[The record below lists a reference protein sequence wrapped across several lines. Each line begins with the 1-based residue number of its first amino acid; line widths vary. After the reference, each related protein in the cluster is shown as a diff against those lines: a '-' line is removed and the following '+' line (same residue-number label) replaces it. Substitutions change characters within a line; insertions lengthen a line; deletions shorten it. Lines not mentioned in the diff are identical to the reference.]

1 VTWGCAERQTLEERL
16 SISSWLLKGNDFDIR
31 ARSRKELEIWDETAK
46 QETRAKRRL
55 DGWMDGFGQNRRS
68 LKSGYPELPS
78 P

>member
-55 DGWMDGFGQNRRS
+55 D
-68 LKSGYPELPS
+68 
-78 P
+78 